1 MNKLPEHTN
10 NPKAMAFAEQLK
22 KDGFQQFQ
30 SSFYNDEKYAGVIN
44 THWQKRMDL
53 NRDDIPL
60 CQCNDKILINIHIRS
75 GSETIGSQTVSFNDS
90 DIELTAE
97 TEDSDW
103 IDFKY
108 YGLSFNDAQE
118 RYAIL
123 IERLLLAWCAVAG

>member
-1 MNKLPEHTN
+1 M
-10 NPKAMAFAEQLK
+10 
-22 KDGFQQFQ
+22 
-30 SSFYNDEKYAGVIN
+30 
-44 THWQKRMDL
+44 
-53 NRDDIPL
+53 
-60 CQCNDKILINIHIRS
+60 
-75 GSETIGSQTVSFNDS
+75 SFNDY